1 MNLINVN
8 DLANFVKKE
17 RQNRGWTQAE
27 LATRSGVSR
36 DWLIGLEKG
45 KQTVEI
51 ALVFRTLKAL
61 GVQLIAQKPA
71 EPQSISE
78 MYINNLSAKPKHLL
92 SNDEK

>member
-1 MNLINVN
+1 MNLININ
-8 DLANFVKKE
+8 DLATLVKKE

-61 GVQLIAQKPA
+61 GIQLTAQKPP

-78 MYINNLSAKPKHLL
+78 TYINNLSSKHTL
-92 SNDEK
+92 SSDEK